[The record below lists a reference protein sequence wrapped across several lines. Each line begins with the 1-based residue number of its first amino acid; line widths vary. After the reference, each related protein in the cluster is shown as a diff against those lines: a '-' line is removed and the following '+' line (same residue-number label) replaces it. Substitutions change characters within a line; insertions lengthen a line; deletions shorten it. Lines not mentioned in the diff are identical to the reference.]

1 MMLITAIVGPSRVD
15 PVKRALALF
24 GVRGLTLTRVFV
36 PAGVDAPVEVY
47 RGERLITDLAP
58 RVRLDLLCANLDA
71 PDLAHVIDR
80 AVADHEVEIWL
91 TQVHHL
97 VRIRTG
103 DVGLDAL

>member
-36 PAGVDAPVEVY
+36 PAGADAPVEVY
-47 RGERLITDLAP
+47 RGERLTAYLAP
-58 RVRLDLLCANLDA
+58 RVRLDILCANVDA

-80 AVADHEVEIWL
+80 AVAGHEVEIWV
-91 TQVHHL
+91 TQVQHL
-97 VRIRTG
+97 IRIRTG
-103 DVGLDAL
+103 EVGLDAL